1 MYYRYLL
8 VVRFILLNAVG
19 SSLLFAA
26 YLQGWVDGVF
36 ADTTFELTLVI
47 FAAFAYGLALCA
59 IRIWRTSV
67 NLNDL
72 SLGAPQPG
80 SDIAQML
87 SRLRSPH
94 TGPGA
99 IDGFAALRLEM
110 SHRIAIVRHTA
121 NSLVFL
127 GLIGTVIGF
136 IIALSGVNPATST
149 DADNVA
155 KMVATLIGGM
165 SVALYTTLVG
175 AILHVWLIINHRMLV
190 SGTVALLSEIVV
202 AYNAPVDA
210 VEDDARG

>member
-59 IRIWRTSV
+59 IRIWQTSV

-87 SRLRSPH
+87 SCLRSPH

-110 SHRIAIVRHTA
+110 SHRISIVRHTA

>member
-87 SRLRSPH
+87 SCLRSPH

-110 SHRIAIVRHTA
+110 SHRISIVRHTA